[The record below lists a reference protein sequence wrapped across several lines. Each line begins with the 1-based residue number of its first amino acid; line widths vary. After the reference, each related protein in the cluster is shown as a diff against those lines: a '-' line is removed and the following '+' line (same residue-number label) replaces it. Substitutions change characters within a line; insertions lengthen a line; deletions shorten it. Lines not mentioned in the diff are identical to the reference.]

1 MHCSFKSQTTIE
13 YHILLI
19 RYDLPH
25 WVSTIP
31 FLMLHNGVVGES
43 SSVLCAVKSCLWQVQ
58 ADSIRK
64 NDQQMGVTQI
74 IMPQPKWWGN
84 RRLFVPQ
91 PLFFWVDISRRCI
104 DSWENSKGI
113 WDLFIP
119 SFSLLSFSLRR
130 DLILCNYF
138 IDSFAELNWLQ
149 SVVNKTYTEMRN
161 STAMLKY
168 NIIVGGRFSLYGES
182 VMAAFP
188 DVTILHKA

>member
-1 MHCSFKSQTTIE
+1 MLFIDNGDKNPRIPHYSFKSQTTIE

-19 RYDLPH
+19 RYDLPR
-25 WVSTIP
+25 WVSTIAC
-31 FLMLHNGVVGES
+31 LMLHNGVAGES
-43 SSVLCAVKSCLWQVQ
+43 SSVLCPVKSCLWQVQ

-84 RRLFVPQ
+84 RRLFVAQ

-119 SFSLLSFSLRR
+119 SFFPALLLTEERFNSL
-130 DLILCNYF
+130 
-138 IDSFAELNWLQ
+138 
-149 SVVNKTYTEMRN
+149 
-161 STAMLKY
+161 
-168 NIIVGGRFSLYGES
+168 
-182 VMAAFP
+182 
-188 DVTILHKA
+188 

>member
-1 MHCSFKSQTTIE
+1 
-13 YHILLI
+13 
-19 RYDLPH
+19 
-25 WVSTIP
+25 
-31 FLMLHNGVVGES
+31 MLHNGVVGES
-43 SSVLCAVKSCLWQVQ
+43 SSVLCPVKSCLWQVQ
-58 ADSIRK
+58 ADSIGK

-84 RRLFVPQ
+84 RRLFVAQ
-91 PLFFWVDISRRCI
+91 SSFFWVDISRRCI

-168 NIIVGGRFSLYGES
+168 NIMVGGTFSFSGEIVS
-182 VMAAFP
+182 SASICDNLM
-188 DVTILHKA
+188 